1 MLSFLQQI
9 SVTCFTASYLVVL
22 VIELLR
28 LFGRL
33 PGRGLAGLVMMSVG
47 IFTHIMYLALRATSG
62 GVLIDNPL
70 GNGSLADGIAGP
82 GAAVIDP
89 DVAVAELGRLAT
101 WTDWSLMVA
110 LGLAIAYL
118 ILYLRR
124 PDTVIGFFFLP
135 AILGMIA
142 VAMSV
147 RHLPAFD
154 RGEAVEFWRNVHAIS
169 MVVGSAAVLFGFLAG
184 AMYMV
189 QSWRLKHKRAGSA
202 LRLPTLETLQNLNRR
217 CLVISTIAVG
227 LGLVSGVVMNLN
239 RWGEIP
245 WTDRGIMLSA
255 VLFIWLASATIV
267 EFMYAPASRGRKV
280 AYLTLAS
287 FGFLVLAMS
296 GVLGTSHGTKRVD
309 PIGPIHSPVRES
321 SAGRPAQSPATIE
334 LSEPV
339 TS

>member
-1 MLSFLQQI
+1 MLSILQQI

-22 VIELLR
+22 AIELLR
-28 LFGRL
+28 LLGRRL
-33 PGRGLAGLVMMSVG
+33 PGRGLAGVIMMLVG
-47 IFTHIMYLALRATSG
+47 IFTHVVYLSLRATMVDPES
-62 GVLIDNPL
+62 P
-70 GNGSLADGIAGP
+70 AG
-82 GAAVIDP
+82 
-89 DVAVAELGRLAT
+89 AEIGRLAT

-124 PDTVIGFFFLP
+124 PDTVVGYFFLP
-135 AILGMIA
+135 AILAMIA
-142 VAMSV
+142 LAMSV

-154 RGEAVEFWRNVHAIS
+154 RSEATAFWRNVHAIS
-169 MVVGSAAVLFGFLAG
+169 MMIGSAAVLFGFLAG

-217 CLVISTIAVG
+217 CLVVSTVAVG
-227 LGLVSGVVMNLN
+227 GGLVSGVVMNLN

-245 WTDRGIMLSA
+245 WTNRGILLSGL
-255 VLFIWLASATIV
+255 LFVWLASATAV
-267 EFMYAPASRGRKV
+267 EYLYAPASRGRKV

-296 GVLGTSHGTKRVD
+296 GVLTTSHGGGATESEV
-309 PIGPIHSPVRES
+309 SPEP
-321 SAGRPAQSPATIE
+321 SALPQA
-334 LSEPV
+334 SEMMETPGV
-339 TS
+339 NSKGTQTSFVFQAVSASQPQRGVA

>member
-28 LFGRL
+28 LLGRL
-33 PGRGLAGLVMMSVG
+33 PGRGLAGLVMMAVG
-47 IFTHIMYLALRATSG
+47 IFTHVTYLALRATA
-62 GVLIDNPL
+62 IAP
-70 GNGSLADGIAGP
+70 GSDP
-82 GAAVIDP
+82 SAA
-89 DVAVAELGRLAT
+89 AEFSRLAT

-110 LGLAIAYL
+110 LALAITYFVL
-118 ILYLRR
+118 HLRR
-124 PDTVIGFFFLP
+124 PDTVIGFFVLP

-142 VAMSV
+142 LAMSV

-154 RGEAVEFWRNVHAIS
+154 RGEAVQFWRNVHAIS
-169 MVVGSAAVLFGFLAG
+169 MVIGSAAVLFGFLAG

-189 QSWRLKHKRAGSA
+189 QSWRLKRKRAGSA

-227 LGLVSGVVMNLN
+227 MGLISGVVMNLN

-245 WTDRGIMLSA
+245 WTNRGIMLSA
-255 VLFIWLASATIV
+255 VLFVWLASATVV
-267 EFMYAPASRGRKV
+267 EFVYAPASRGRKV

-287 FGFLVLAMS
+287 FGFLVLAMT
-296 GVLGTSHGTKRVD
+296 GVLTTSHGSTPPDGSSVEM
-309 PIGPIHSPVRES
+309 SPVEVIPVEADLREPIS
-321 SAGRPAQSPATIE
+321 S
-334 LSEPV
+334 
-339 TS
+339 